1 MYAIR
6 DSEGKFV
13 GSARSKAGAH
23 RATRSGGRLGASVN
37 RTGEIRVEYRVIGI
51 GSFMTKDHLI
61 KSLAMHGIKQ
71 VGIQSETSG
80 GDVDLPFHPEL
91 RSQPKFDKLVGPMWE
106 SPGHVYYEFA
116 KAPSAPSHLSSP
128 TGTYSIRYVH
138 KISPRDTDVGPTV
151 RISSADLASKSG
163 LARTLREQKAIG
175 AGARVRDFRVEDGG
189 ARIVVFPTMPG
200 MTTYW
205 HSIILTREDR

>member
-6 DSEGKFV
+6 DTEGHFV
-13 GSARSKAGAH
+13 GRSHSKVGAH
-23 RATRSGGRLGASVN
+23 RVTRSRGRLGTSVN
-37 RTGEIRVEYRVIGI
+37 HTGETRVEYRVIGI

-71 VGIQSETSG
+71 VGTQSKTSG
-80 GDVDLPFHPEL
+80 GDADIAFHPEL

-106 SPGHVYYEFA
+106 SPGHVYYELA
-116 KAPSAPSHLSSP
+116 EAPPAPSRLSAP
-128 TGTYSIRYVH
+128 TRTYSVRYVH
-138 KISPRDTDVGPTV
+138 KIAPRDTDVGPQV
-151 RISSADLASKSG
+151 RIASVDLLSKSS
-163 LARTLREQKAIG
+163 LARSLRDQKAIG

-200 MTTYW
+200 TTTYW
-205 HSIILTREDR
+205 HSIIMTREDR